1 MFLRNIELLDKYLIN
16 SKNLSPIYTISS
28 NEYLFLQEA
37 SDKIRKHVKHY
48 GFHERNILTID
59 YLFKWDELLKINQEL
74 SLFYNKKIIELRIS
88 NIKQISKTGECIL
101 EKYINNLNKNNITI
115 INLPKLDLLSQK
127 KTWIQLLKNNFTF
140 IEIPSIKII
149 DLPKWINSRLISQQQ
164 NIDKKTLNFITEQ
177 VEGNLLAANQEII
190 KLFFLYGP
198 GTLTFQQVKN
208 SISKAAKYNIFSIKE
223 NILNGDL
230 IRLILILQDLKNE
243 NETFP
248 LILWVITQEICIL
261 LKFKTAI
268 NNGKSLKNLFEK
280 YHIYIKYQSLIE
292 IALKRL
298 SLDILKYAFYEIVQ
312 IDKELKG
319 MHIKSYYRDPWV
331 SLFKLIIILS
341 S

>member
-1 MFLRNIELLDKYLIN
+1 MLLKNIELLDKYLIN
-16 SKNLSPIYTISS
+16 SKNLSLLYTISS

-37 SDKIRKHVKHY
+37 SDKIRKHIKHH

-59 YLFKWDELLKINQEL
+59 YLFQWDKLLKINQEL

-88 NIKQISKTGECIL
+88 NIKISKTGEYIL
-101 EKYINNLNKNNITI
+101 EKYINNLNPNNITI

-127 KTWIQLLKNNFTF
+127 KTWIQLLKNNFIF
-140 IEIPSIKII
+140 IEIPTVKTI
-149 DLPKWINSRLISQQQ
+149 DLPKWIHSRLISQQQ

-208 SISKAAKYNIFSIKE
+208 SVSKSAKYNIFSIKE

-230 IRLILILQDLKNE
+230 MRLILILQDLKNE
-243 NETFP
+243 NEIFP

-261 LKFKTAI
+261 LKLKTAI
-268 NNGKSLKNLFEK
+268 ENGKFLKNLFEK
-280 YHIYIKYQSLIE
+280 YHIYTKHQPLIE

-298 SLDILKYAFYEIVQ
+298 SLDILKYAFYEAVQ

-319 MHIKSYYRDPWV
+319 IYLKSYYRDPWI
-331 SLFKLIIILS
+331 SLTKLIIILS
-341 S
+341 N